1 MSQRSVTTGNV
12 SDNYD
17 RFKALLN
24 DNLQFPGTYVHKF
37 IGPNA
42 EEFRKSVTEFEKKF
56 IGLKLVGE
64 KLSSSG
70 AHVSLT
76 YEYLAANAE
85 DVVNLTV
92 ETKAIP
98 GVLYIL

>member
-1 MSQRSVTTGNV
+1 MV

-24 DNLQFPGTYVHKF
+24 DNFQFPAVYVHKF
-37 IGPNA
+37 IGANSA
-42 EEFRKSVTEFEKKF
+42 EFRDAVTEFEKKF
-56 IGLKLVGE
+56 IGLTRSGE
-64 KLSSSG
+64 KMSSSN
-70 AHVSLT
+70 AHVSFT

-85 DVVNLTV
+85 DIVSLTV
-92 ETKAIP
+92 ETRAIP